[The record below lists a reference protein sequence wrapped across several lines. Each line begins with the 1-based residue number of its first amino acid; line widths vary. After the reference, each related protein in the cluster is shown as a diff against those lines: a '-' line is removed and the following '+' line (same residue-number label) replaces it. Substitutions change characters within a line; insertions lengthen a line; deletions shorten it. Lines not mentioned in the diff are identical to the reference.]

1 MKRIPLILWALAL
14 LAFAVACDLSDEDSS
29 VTNPGIPPAL
39 LVQVSARAVGDG
51 SHVAISSTTYG
62 GQAPYLYS
70 LTTGD
75 GGRYEVE
82 GATLDITH
90 AYASCGDLDGW
101 PVHVTV
107 TELASRAQAADDT
120 QAMPCQGEP

>member
-1 MKRIPLILWALAL
+1 MVRLW
-14 LAFAVACDLSDEDSS
+14 
-29 VTNPGIPPAL
+29 GGG
-39 LVQVSARAVGDG
+39 VGEG
-51 SHVAISSTTYG
+51 WHVAISSTAYG